1 MPHPAIEGNP
11 AIPRNEAPLSMLIP
25 TVAMTLGLIALGLAT
40 NTLVNTIIVNAV
52 PAALTQ

>member
-1 MPHPAIEGNP
+1 
-11 AIPRNEAPLSMLIP
+11 
-25 TVAMTLGLIALGLAT
+25 MTLGLVALGLAT